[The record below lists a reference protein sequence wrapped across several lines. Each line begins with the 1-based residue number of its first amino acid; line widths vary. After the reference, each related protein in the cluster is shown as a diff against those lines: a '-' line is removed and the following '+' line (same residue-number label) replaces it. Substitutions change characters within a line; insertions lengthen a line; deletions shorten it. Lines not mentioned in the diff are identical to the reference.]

1 MNYFTEEKHDL
12 EGYMNNLRTL
22 TKVLDIDTHNF
33 LLNNSFHD
41 SRISEITLEN
51 NYNPE
56 VPDDS
61 QESIVSISSAAKH
74 WDNNRYQLLWTDVT
88 IYSIDFDISRNKL
101 FESQKILFNHG
112 LDEWSHDEL
121 TLLDNGRLRHEIYLF
136 SQTTIIIECGNFSI
150 KHIGLS

>member
-12 EGYMNNLRTL
+12 EGYLDNLRTL
-22 TKVLDIDTHNF
+22 NKVLDTDTYNF
-33 LLNNSFHD
+33 LLNTSFHD
-41 SRISEITLEN
+41 SRISEITLVN
-51 NYNPE
+51 KYNPE
-56 VPDDS
+56 VS
-61 QESIVSISSAAKH
+61 NESKESIISISSTAKH

-88 IYSIDFDISRNKL
+88 IYSVDFDISRNKL
-101 FESQKILFNHG
+101 FESQKILFNSG

>member
-1 MNYFTEEKHDL
+1 MD
-12 EGYMNNLRTL
+12 NLRTL
-22 TKVLDIDTHNF
+22 TKVLDIDTHSF

-41 SRISEITLEN
+41 SRISEITLVN
-51 NYNPE
+51 KYNPE
-56 VPDDS
+56 VPDES
-61 QESIVSISSAAKH
+61 QESIISISSTTKR

-88 IYSIDFDISRNKL
+88 IYSVDFDISRNKL
-101 FESQKILFNHG
+101 FESQKILFNSG

-150 KHIGLS
+150 KRIALS

>member
-12 EGYMNNLRTL
+12 EGYMDNLRTL
-22 TKVLDIDTHNF
+22 NKVLDIDTHNF
-33 LLNNSFHD
+33 LLNTSFHD
-41 SRISEITLEN
+41 SRISEITLVN

-56 VPDDS
+56 VPDES
-61 QESIVSISSAAKH
+61 QESIVSISSTAKH
-74 WDNNRYQLLWTDVT
+74 WDNNIYQLLWTDVT
-88 IYSIDFDISRNKL
+88 IHSIDFDISRNKL
-101 FESQKILFNHG
+101 FESQKILFNSG

-150 KHIGLS
+150 KRMDVS

>member
-12 EGYMNNLRTL
+12 EGYLDNLRTL
-22 TKVLDIDTHNF
+22 NKVLDTDTYNF
-33 LLNNSFHD
+33 LLNTSFHD
-41 SRISEITLEN
+41 SRISEITLVN
-51 NYNPE
+51 KYNPE
-56 VPDDS
+56 VS
-61 QESIVSISSAAKH
+61 NESKESIISISSTAKH

-88 IYSIDFDISRNKL
+88 IYSVDFDISRNKL
-101 FESQKILFNHG
+101 FESQKILFNRG

-150 KHIGLS
+150 KRIGLS

>member
-12 EGYMNNLRTL
+12 EGYLDNLRTL
-22 TKVLDIDTHNF
+22 NKVLDTDTYNF
-33 LLNNSFHD
+33 LLNTSFHD
-41 SRISEITLEN
+41 SRISEITLVN
-51 NYNPE
+51 KYNPE
-56 VPDDS
+56 VPDES
-61 QESIVSISSAAKH
+61 QESIISISSTTKR

-88 IYSIDFDISRNKL
+88 IYSVDFDISRNKL
-101 FESQKILFNHG
+101 FESQKILFNSG

-150 KHIGLS
+150 KRIALS

>member
-33 LLNNSFHD
+33 LLNNSFQD
-41 SRISEITLEN
+41 SLISEITLEN

-61 QESIVSISSAAKH
+61 QESIVSISSSAKH

-88 IYSIDFDISRNKL
+88 VYLIDFDISRNKL